1 VNPWPF
7 LLINWSAVIFC
18 NVALIVFFKKSTSIE
33 NKVFFQTS
41 SLLLLA
47 AILFLAHEAY
57 DWIYPNE
64 TYELTVGLM
73 LELPVGFITF
83 MSMFVLGILGMMEV
97 KNQARNLLTVTSL
110 MLLTVL
116 FLPFFLL
123 VIGAMPIFIIGWKA
137 YKKSNK

>member
-1 VNPWPF
+1 MNPWPF
-7 LLINWSAVIFC
+7 LLINWSAVILG
-18 NVALIVFFKKSTSIE
+18 NVALIVLFKKSTSIE

-64 TYELTVGLM
+64 TYEVTVGFM
-73 LELPVGFITF
+73 LELPAGFATF
-83 MSMFVLGILGMMEV
+83 ISMFILGILGMIEV
-97 KNQARNLLTVTSL
+97 KKQARNLLTFTSL
-110 MLLTVL
+110 MLLTTI

-123 VIGAMPIFIIGWKA
+123 VIGAIPIIIIGWKA
-137 YKKSNK
+137 YMKFR